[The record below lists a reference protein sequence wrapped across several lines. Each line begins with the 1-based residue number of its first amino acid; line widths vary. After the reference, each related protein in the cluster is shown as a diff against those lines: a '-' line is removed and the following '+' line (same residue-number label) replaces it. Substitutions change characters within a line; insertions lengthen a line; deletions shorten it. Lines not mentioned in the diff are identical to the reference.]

1 MSAQPTDFNDLAE
14 RQGLRVV
21 QAQVEPAIKGWA
33 DWPVPLTSTTE
44 LPEIEADMLPAWL
57 GRTVG
62 ALARSTQTPACMSAL
77 FALSVV
83 SATVQRRYVVS
94 PLGDPDYVETAS
106 FWSLVS
112 AASGSRKT
120 AVVSFLT
127 KPLFDWERR
136 AKDAM
141 GREIARVKSQRIVAE
156 AVIKRLQNEAAKT
169 TDSGERERL
178 RAAIEAEQV
187 SMPEELFSPQV
198 CSGEVTVE
206 RLQQIMVEQSGRAA
220 VLSDEAGLF
229 STISGTYGG
238 GAGPSLDALL
248 QGHAGGEVRV
258 DRATRTAHISR
269 AAVVLGLAIQPDL
282 LQEAAGS
289 NRFRASGLM
298 ARFAFALP
306 RQFVGGRDVRAYAPV
321 PDDVRR
327 EYAREVDALLGDA
340 REGPHKP
347 PAVLHMAGDAREL
360 WLDFGQE
367 IEHALAPEGELYALA
382 DWGAKLAGM
391 AARVALLFEL
401 VTTGPGAELV
411 CADSVRQSIALCRV
425 LIPHARAAFRLLG
438 SDEADRDGVVIVEWI
453 RRSGAATGFRQ
464 SDCHRALHGRF
475 AKRERLIAAL
485 TRLQANGV
493 LRHESKK
500 NDGARASD
508 WWHTNPR
515 LFHH

>member
-1 MSAQPTDFNDLAE
+1 
-14 RQGLRVV
+14 
-21 QAQVEPAIKGWA
+21 
-33 DWPVPLTSTTE
+33 
-44 LPEIEADMLPAWL
+44 MLPAWL
-57 GRTVG
+57 GRAVG
-62 ALARSTQTPACMSAL
+62 ALASSTQTPASLSAL

-83 SATVQRRYVVS
+83 SACVQRRYAVS
-94 PLGDPDYVETAS
+94 PLGDPDYIEPAS

-120 AVVSFLT
+120 AIVSFLT

-156 AVIKRLQNEAAKT
+156 AVIKRLQGEAAKT
-169 TDSGERERL
+169 ADSGERERL

-206 RLQQIMVEQSGRAA
+206 RLQQIMVEQGGRAA

-258 DRATRTAHISR
+258 DRATRTAHVSR

-289 NRFRASGLM
+289 NRFRASGLL

-306 RQFVGGRDVRAYAPV
+306 RQFVGGRDVRRYSPV

-327 EYAREVDALLGDA
+327 EYAREIDALLGDP
-340 REGPHKP
+340 REGSHKP
-347 PAVLHMAGDAREL
+347 PVILQLTDEAREL
-360 WLDFGQE
+360 WLDYCQE
-367 IEHALAPEGELYALA
+367 IEHALAPEGELYALS
-382 DWGAKLAGM
+382 DWGAKAGGM
-391 AARVALLFEL
+391 TARLALLFEL
-401 VTTGPGAELV
+401 VTSGPGAELV
-411 CADSVRQSIALCRV
+411 CGDTMSRAIALAR
-425 LIPHARAAFRLLG
+425 LLTPHAKAAFRLLA

-453 RRSGAATGFRQ
+453 RRSGPLAGFRQ

-475 AKRERLIAAL
+475 TRRERLVAAL
-485 TRLQANGV
+485 QRLQANGV

-500 NDGARASD
+500 NDAARATD
-508 WWHTNPR
+508 WWNVNPR